1 MKSIKEFGPMYQYG
15 NEFWDVP
22 QKYDYINLFQ
32 EGEMYN
38 CYSFTVPEHIQH
50 CAEIS
55 YIISGSGYMTSNE
68 KKFEVKAGDLF
79 LSGIG
84 ERHCIFPKPQENLR
98 FFYLGFTMD
107 EDMIK
112 GNAELEEM
120 WFFFRRH
127 RQNPISQCK
136 YDTISLMSR
145 LNNEFY
151 SSSALSSLSIE
162 NVLKQILV
170 DVYRSYNSQSKQAS
184 VPPAEETSSVVV
196 GNTIYNTIR
205 YIEGNIFEITQIQ
218 EIAKALGYSNSY
230 LSHAF
235 QKKVGMTLQQY
246 LTSKKIEKSLEMI
259 HSGKYTL
266 TQVSENLNYDSLQSF
281 SRVFKR
287 VMGSSPSSH
296 MKESKSKKN

>member
-1 MKSIKEFGPMYQYG
+1 MKELREFGPMYQYG
-15 NEFWDVP
+15 NEFWGK
-22 QKYDYINLFQ
+22 QSKYDYINLFQ

-38 CYSFTVPEHIQH
+38 CYSFTIPEHVQA

-55 YIISGSGYMTSNE
+55 YVISGSGYMTSND

-84 ERHCIFPKPQENLR
+84 ERHCISPKPQENMR

-107 EDMIK
+107 EDMIRD
-112 GNAELEEM
+112 NRELFEM
-120 WFFFRRH
+120 WLFFRRQH
-127 RQNPISQCK
+127 VHPISQCK

-151 SSSALSSLSIE
+151 TGGILSDHSIE
-162 NVLKQILV
+162 NILKQILV
-170 DVYRSYNSQSKQAS
+170 DVYRSYNHKTERVAA
-184 VPPAEETSSVVV
+184 PPIEKNAKVV
-196 GNTIYNTIR
+196 GNTIYNTVR
-205 YIEGNIFEITQIQ
+205 YIDGHIFEIGKIQ
-218 EIAKALGYSNSY
+218 EIAKELGYSNSY

-246 LTSKKIEKSLEMI
+246 LTNKKIEKSLELI
-259 HSGKYTL
+259 YSGKYTL
-266 TQVSENLNYDSLQSF
+266 TQIAENLNYDSLQSF

-287 VMGSSPSSH
+287 VMGVSPSAH
-296 MKESKSKKN
+296 IKSASLKKI